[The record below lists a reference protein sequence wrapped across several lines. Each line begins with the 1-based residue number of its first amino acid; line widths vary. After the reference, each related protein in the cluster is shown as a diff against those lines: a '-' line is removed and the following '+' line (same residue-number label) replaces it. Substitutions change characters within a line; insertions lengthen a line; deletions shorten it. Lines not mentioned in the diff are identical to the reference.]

1 MVTVFHKML
10 GVYFVNFLL
19 DNFNWDEIS
28 HSVTKRKYIIGTEY
42 NSF

>member
-10 GVYFVNFLL
+10 GVYFGNFLL
-19 DNFNWDEIS
+19 DNFNWDETS
-28 HSVTKRKYIIGTEY
+28 HSVTKRKSITGTEY